1 MIYNGNTQIAAVY
14 LCETRIKSIYKGSEV
29 IFASGASVT
38 VTAPH
43 ATYTGD
49 MDVDL
54 GDSYTATLVA
64 DTGYV
69 IMSVVVTMGGVEI
82 SAYSEGVI
90 SIAEVTGDIV
100 ITATTVKEY
109 DVLEYIAIDREG
121 YYGVIDTGVTG
132 SKNIKIEADYM
143 LTAHRT
149 TISSAD
155 GLFGAETSFSNNS
168 FTFMAEA
175 NVQGRAYFCLG
186 NANKQVNGLSLNTKY
201 HVEAGTTFKLN
212 GNTQTLNPST
222 FSTPQA
228 IRIFSIGRVNMAETT
243 ATFLGR
249 LYSLKIYDG
258 NTLVRDYEPR
268 RRNTDN
274 MVSLY
279 DKVNNVFYLPDNNIP
294 YVAGQIAED

>member
-1 MIYNGNTQIAAVY
+1 MITNGNTQIASVY
-14 LCETRIKSIYKGSEV
+14 LGETRIKSIYKGSEV
-29 IFASGASVT
+29 IYASGASVT

-43 ATYTGD
+43 ATYTGS

-90 SIAEVTGDIV
+90 TIAEVTGDIV

-149 TISSAD
+149 TISSPNA
-155 GLFGAETSFSNNS
+155 LFGAETGFTNNS

-186 NANKQVNGLSLNTKY
+186 NANKIVNGLSLNTKY
-201 HVEAGTTFKLN
+201 HVEGGTTFKLN
-212 GNTQTLNPST
+212 GTTETLNPPAFT
-222 FSTPQA
+222 TPQS
-228 IRIFSIGRVNMAETT
+228 IRIFTIGRVGYAQTNAL
-243 ATFLGR
+243 FLGK
-249 LYSLKIYDG
+249 LYSLKIYNG
-258 NTLVRDYEPR
+258 STLVRDYEPR

-274 MVSLY
+274 MVSLF

-294 YVAGQIAED
+294 YVAGTIVED

>member
-1 MIYNGNTQIAAVY
+1 MIANGNTLIASVY
-14 LCETRIKSIYKGSEV
+14 LGETRIKSIYKGSEV
-29 IFASGASVT
+29 IFASFASVT

-43 ATYTGD
+43 ATYTGAT
-49 MDVDL
+49 DVDL

-143 LTAHRT
+143 LTAHRA
-149 TISSAD
+149 TISQGNA
-155 GLFGAETSFSNNS
+155 LFGAEQGFANNS
-168 FTFMAEA
+168 FTFLAEVNA
-175 NVQGRAYFCLG
+175 QGRAYFSIG
-186 NANKQVNGLSLNTKY
+186 NASKQVNGLSLNTKY
-201 HVEAGTTFKLN
+201 HVDAGLTFTLN
-212 GNTQTLNPST
+212 GNTQTSNPPT
-222 FSTPQA
+222 FSTPQT
-228 IRIFSIGRVNMAETT
+228 IRIFTNGRIGYADTT
-243 ATFLGR
+243 ALFLGR
-249 LYSLKIYDG
+249 LYSLKIYNG
-258 NTLVRDYEPR
+258 STLVRNYEPR